1 MDYLNVYRTTP
12 SRCLGVFANQMRIPP
27 GLDPLLLR
35 LALLLVPGVG
45 DVLLRILVRACG
57 SPEAV
62 FLEKK
67 RRLALIPGVGE
78 RIAAAVA
85 GFSDWDRAEEEMRF
99 VHENHI
105 RALFFTDDA
114 YPGRLRHCPDA
125 PAMLFVRGTADLNAG
140 RMLGVVGT
148 RQSSEYGNLMTEALV
163 NSLREYQCTVVSGL
177 AFGIDIRAH
186 RAALAAGLPTVA
198 AVAHGLDRVYPAQHR
213 ATARSMVGEGGAL
226 ISDQLSGTRLSPE
239 LFPRRNRIIAGLCDA
254 LVVVESRASG
264 GAIIT
269 ADIANS
275 YNREVFAFPGRVGD
289 AASEGC
295 LALIRTHRAA
305 LLCSGAE
312 LAEAMG
318 WVQRDAQQP
327 TQLGLFQ
334 DFNPEERQIWDVLG
348 ADTLHADAL
357 LGATALSSGRLSL
370 LLLDMEMKGWIKVL
384 PGKRYMRSR

>member
-1 MDYLNVYRTTP
+1 
-12 SRCLGVFANQMRIPP
+12 MRLPP
-27 GLDPLLLR
+27 DIDPLVLR

-45 DVLLRILVRACG
+45 DVLIRSLVRSCG

-67 RRLALIPGVGE
+67 RQLALIPGVGE

-85 GFSDWDRAEEEMRF
+85 GFSDWDRAEEELRF
-99 VHENHI
+99 IRDNHI
-105 RALFFTDDA
+105 RALFFTDPD
-114 YPGRLRHCPDA
+114 YPRRLLHCPDA
-125 PAMLFVRGTADLNAG
+125 PAMLFVRGPADLNAG

-148 RQSSEYGNLMTEALV
+148 RQSTPYGQQMTE
-163 NSLREYQCTVVSGL
+163 SLIDKLKECQCTVVSGL

-186 RAALAAGLPTVA
+186 RSALQSGLCTVA

-213 ATARSMVGEGGAL
+213 TTARSMVEAGGAL
-226 ISDQLSGTRLSPE
+226 ISDQFHGTRLSPE

-275 YNREVFAFPGRVGD
+275 YSREVFAFPGRVGD
-289 AASEGC
+289 LSSEGC

-305 LLCSGAE
+305 LISSGDE

-318 WVQRDAQQP
+318 WVPRDAKQP
-327 TQLGLFQ
+327 AQLALFPE
-334 DFNPEERQIWDVLG
+334 FNPEERAVWDALG
-348 ADTLHADAL
+348 TETVHADTLL
-357 LGATALSSGRLSL
+357 QTSGLSSGRLSL
-370 LLLDMEMKGWIKVL
+370 LLLDMEMKGWVQSM
-384 PGKRYMRSR
+384 PGKRYARSR